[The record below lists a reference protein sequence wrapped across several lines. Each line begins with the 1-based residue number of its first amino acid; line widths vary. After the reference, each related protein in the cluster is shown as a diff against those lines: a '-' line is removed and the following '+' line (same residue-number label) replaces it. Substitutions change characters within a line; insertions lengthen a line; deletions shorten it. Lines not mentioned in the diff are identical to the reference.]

1 MSAVSNNKSLLLK
14 WAITIIVPILIFFIP
29 LSETYTAP
37 MRSFFVI
44 TLLCILIMAFELM
57 NTMAISILMPMLYL
71 IFIAPAETVFSAW
84 ISTTAWTCVGAMLL
98 ANILASSGLLNR
110 ISYWV
115 ISKCGSFTATVFGV
129 LIVGVII
136 SFLTGVMGSLLVYT
150 FAYGIARGLNIVR
163 TKESAVL
170 MFAAIF
176 STTTVEMFIY
186 KPVFMSLINGQIAL
200 YLPGEAI
207 EYLELLIANWPFF
220 LMIVLI
226 IWLYLKIYKIKSE
239 GNVKEEF
246 KQKLNALGSMTLYE
260 KKAAGLGIIVVGYMI
275 SSSFTGLPMDYGL
288 MFIPWLSYLPIINLG
303 TTKDIREIN
312 WEPILFVA
320 ACMGIGGV
328 GAYAGVTTLVSS
340 FFMDTIAPL
349 GGFVAMGAIYVFGI
363 LLNFLMTPMAMLAS
377 FLGPV
382 IEIGQEM
389 GMNPDGLIYIF
400 YSACDQIILPYEYAN
415 YLLGFS
421 FGLMTMKQFISMSLI
436 KLIIGTIFI
445 FTVMVAWWNLIGVL

>member
-1 MSAVSNNKSLLLK
+1 MSAVSSNKSLFLK
-14 WAITIIVPILIFFIP
+14 WGITVLIPILVYFIP
-29 LSETYTAP
+29 LTESYTAP

-57 NTMAISILMPMLYL
+57 NTMAISILMPMLYM

-84 ISTTAWTCVGAMLL
+84 VSTTAWTCIGAMLL
-98 ANILASSGLLNR
+98 ANVLASSGLLNR

-129 LIVGVII
+129 LIVGVIV
-136 SFLTGVMGSLLVYT
+136 SFLTGVMGGMLVYT
-150 FAYGIARGLNIVR
+150 FAYGIAKGLNIIK
-163 TKESAVL
+163 TKASAVL
-170 MFAAIF
+170 MFF

-207 EYLELLIANWPFF
+207 EYLELLWANWPFF
-220 LMIVLI
+220 IMIVLI
-226 IWLYLKIYKIKSE
+226 IWIYLKMYKIKME

-246 KQKLNALGSMTLYE
+246 TQKLKELGPMTAYE
-260 KKAAGLGIIVVGYMI
+260 KKAAVLAVAVVGYMV

-288 MFIPWLSYLPIINLG
+288 MFIPWLSFLPVVNLG
-303 TTKDIREIN
+303 TAKDIREIN
-312 WEPILFVA
+312 WEPIFFVA

-328 GAYAGVTTLVSS
+328 GAYAGVTTLVSD
-340 FFMDTIAPL
+340 FFMQTIAPM
-349 GGFVAMGAIYVFGI
+349 GGFVAMGAIYIFGV

-389 GMNPDGLIYIF
+389 GINPEGLIYIF
-400 YSACDQIILPYEYAN
+400 YTSCDQIILPYEYAN

-421 FGLMTMKQFISMSLI
+421 FGLMTMKEFISMSLI
-436 KLIIGTIFI
+436 KLIVGTIFL
-445 FTVMVAWWNLIGVL
+445 FTVMLAWWNLIGVM

>member
-1 MSAVSNNKSLLLK
+1 MSTVSNNKSLLLK

-389 GMNPDGLIYIF
+389 GMNPEGLIYIF

-436 KLIIGTIFI
+436 KLVVGTIFI
-445 FTVMVAWWNLIGVL
+445 FTVMLAWWNLIGVL

>member
-1 MSAVSNNKSLLLK
+1 MSAVTSNKSLLIK
-14 WAITIIVPILIFFIP
+14 WGITILVPVLIALIP
-29 LSETYTAP
+29 LNETYTAP

-84 ISTTAWTCVGAMLL
+84 ISTTAWTCIGAMLL
-98 ANILASSGLLNR
+98 ANVLSSSGLLSR

-115 ISKCGSFTATVFGV
+115 VSKCGSFTATVFGV
-129 LIVGVII
+129 LIVGVIV
-136 SFLTGVMGSLLVYT
+136 SFLTGVMGSMLVYT
-150 FAYGIARGLNIVR
+150 FAYGIAKGLDIIK

-186 KPVFMSLINGQIAL
+186 KPVFMSLINGQLAL
-200 YLPGEAI
+200 YLPNEVI

-226 IWLYLKIYKIKSE
+226 IWIYLKMYKIKSD
-239 GNVKEEF
+239 GNVKDEF
-246 KQKLNALGSMTLYE
+246 AQKLKELGPMTAYE
-260 KKAAGLGIIVVGYMI
+260 KKAAILAIAVVGYMI

-288 MFIPWLSYLPIINLG
+288 MLIPWLSFLPVVNLG
-303 TTKDIREIN
+303 TVRDVREIN
-312 WEPILFVA
+312 WEPIFFVA

-328 GAYAGVTTLVSS
+328 AAYAGVTTLVSD
-340 FFMDTIAPL
+340 FFMQTIAPL
-349 GGFVAMGAIYVFGI
+349 GGFVAMAAIYIFGVA
-363 LLNFLMTPMAMLAS
+363 LNFLMTPMAMLAS

-389 GMNPDGLIYIF
+389 GINPEGLIYIF
-400 YSACDQIILPYEYAN
+400 YSSCDQIILPYEYAN

-421 FGLMTMKQFISMSLI
+421 FGLMTMKQFISMSLV
-436 KLIIGTIFI
+436 KLLVGTIFL
-445 FTVMVAWWNLIGVL
+445 FTVMIAWWNLIGVL

>member
-1 MSAVSNNKSLLLK
+1 MSAITSNKSLLIK
-14 WAITIIVPILIFFIP
+14 WGITLIVPLLIFFIP

-37 MRSFFVI
+37 MRLFFVI

-84 ISTTAWTCVGAMLL
+84 ISTTAWTCIGAMLL
-98 ANILASSGLLNR
+98 ANVLASSGLLNR

-129 LIVGVII
+129 LIVGVIV

-150 FAYGIARGLNIVR
+150 FAYGIARGLDIVK

-186 KPVFMSLINGQIAL
+186 KPVFMSLINGQLAL

-220 LMIVLI
+220 LMIVLL
-226 IWLYLKIYKIKSE
+226 IWIYLKMYKIKSD

-246 KQKLNALGSMTLYE
+246 TQKLKALGPMTFTE
-260 KKAAGLGIIVVGYMI
+260 KKAAVLAIVVVLYMV

-288 MFIPWLSYLPIINLG
+288 MVFPWLAYVPGVKLASN
-303 TTKDIREIN
+303 KEFQEIN
-312 WEPILFVA
+312 WETIFFVT

-328 GAYAGVTTLVSS
+328 AAYAGVTTLVSS
-340 FFMDTIAPL
+340 FFMNTVAPL
-349 GGFVAMGAIYVFGI
+349 GGFVAMGAIYIFGV

-389 GMNPDGLIYIF
+389 GINPEGLIYIF
-400 YSACDQIILPYEYAN
+400 YTSCDQIILPYEYAN

-421 FGLMTMKQFISMSLI
+421 FGLMTMKQFISMSLVKMI
-436 KLIIGTIFI
+436 VGTIFL
-445 FTVMVAWWNLIGVL
+445 FTVMIAWWNLIGVL

>member
-1 MSAVSNNKSLLLK
+1 MSTVSNNKSLLLK

>member
-1 MSAVSNNKSLLLK
+1 MSAITSNKSLLIK
-14 WAITIIVPILIFFIP
+14 WGITLIVPLLIFFIP

-37 MRSFFVI
+37 MRLFFVI

-84 ISTTAWTCVGAMLL
+84 ISTTAWTCIGAMLL
-98 ANILASSGLLNR
+98 ANVLASSGLLNR

-129 LIVGVII
+129 LIVGVIV

-150 FAYGIARGLNIVR
+150 FAYGIARGLDIVK

-176 STTTVEMFIY
+176 STTTVDMFIY
-186 KPVFMSLINGQIAL
+186 KPVFMSLINGQLAL

-226 IWLYLKIYKIKSE
+226 IWIYLKMYKIKSD

-246 KQKLNALGSMTLYE
+246 TQKLKALGPMTFTE
-260 KKAAGLGIIVVGYMI
+260 KKAAVLAIVVVLYMV

-288 MFIPWLSYLPIINLG
+288 MVFPWLAYVPGVKLASN
-303 TTKDIREIN
+303 KEFQEIN
-312 WEPILFVA
+312 WETIFFVT

-328 GAYAGVTTLVSS
+328 AAYAGVTTLVSS
-340 FFMDTIAPL
+340 FFMNTVAPL
-349 GGFVAMGAIYVFGI
+349 GGFVAMGAIYIFGV

-389 GMNPDGLIYIF
+389 GINPEGLIYIF
-400 YSACDQIILPYEYAN
+400 YTSCDQIILPYEYAN

-421 FGLMTMKQFISMSLI
+421 FGLMTMKQFISMSLVKMI
-436 KLIIGTIFI
+436 VGTIFL
-445 FTVMVAWWNLIGVL
+445 FTVMIAWWNLIGVL